1 MGLWGEVEDGGSCV
15 ACRCYSVGLKGG
27 IRAVGGGS
35 SVGQEGG
42 WGVEGG
48 LWGGWGGICGAGS
61 GLWGEVEDGG
71 SCGACGCYSVGL
83 KIGIRTVGGASVG
96 QEGGWGGNLWGR
108 IRAVG

>member
-1 MGLWGEVEDGGSCV
+1 M
-15 ACRCYSVGLKGG
+15 
-27 IRAVGGGS
+27 
-35 SVGQEGG
+35 GQEWG

-96 QEGGWGGNLWGR
+96 QEGGWGVAGGLWGGWGGAVGHLWGR
-108 IRAVG
+108 GGYCVML